1 MKFKLLFIGL
11 LFTMFSFAQNGV
23 QLKGKVTELNSKEP
37 INSVSIRVKGTNLS
51 TETNVEG
58 NYELEI
64 KPGSYTLIFS
74 LGGFSTQEK
83 SVTVK
88 ANEPLTVDISLKEKS
103 SNIEEV
109 VIKTTSNKTKETALL
124 KEQQKAVEIKQ
135 SIGAQEM
142 TRKGVSDVEEGLTK
156 VTGIT
161 KVESRGLFVRG
172 LEDRYNTLLVND
184 LQAPSN
190 SPFKKIIPLDLFPTD
205 IVGVLNV
212 YKTFNPNISGD
223 FAGATINV
231 ETSEA
236 QKSLTKLSIGLGYT
250 TGNNGEDFLLSENAN
265 TDQGY
270 FGILK
275 KDRELPA
282 VFGNVPSS
290 VSMTSTEYANSHK
303 QNSWN
308 VDKTSSPLN
317 TSVGLLHTDKF
328 KVGDGNLSY
337 IFSLNGENKYV
348 IRKGVDRYFEA
359 GDGAYTKNVYNSE
372 YKYQTASSALV
383 GLKYKASRGSI
394 GLTSFYLRSTESLI
408 NDQLGVL
415 NYATNNPNRLLR
427 INQFEQSDY
436 FNNQILGNYDL
447 TKDKKHTVKA
457 GVSYVKTA
465 FSQPDRK
472 SILGN
477 RVNDTDIT
485 MTYGGNNLNRQY
497 LDVKGNYYISG
508 LFEYNWKF
516 GKEVDGKSNKLSVG
530 YNGFRNNLYS
540 TYRFLAGAPVG
551 TQPEFTTNLNDVN
564 EVIANDVANGNI
576 VFREESNPDYKVKLD
591 HFVNAGYANM
601 FWNLGSKFE
610 VNFGVRVENS
620 DRKIKYR
627 SITAASFTEPYTKEN
642 DLRLDI
648 LPSIN
653 TKYIINDD
661 SNLRFAASKTITRP
675 TTMELLPITYVN
687 PDGSSIIGNYPLT
700 KKTNTL
706 KDSKNYNI
714 DLKYELFTDKK
725 DMFAI
730 GLFGKSISKPIERIF
745 IATGGA
751 QTTSFDNSK
760 SAVLYGAEFEF
771 IFQLERLSSQ
781 LENLSLGFN
790 SSLMK
795 TRVSIDTKSNLLENS
810 SSRDLQGASNWLINS
825 DLKYEFDASKNVKN
839 TISLVYGVY
848 GKRIYAIGTAGLD
861 NIYEKPFNKLDLVWN
876 TKLYKNIDIK
886 FAADNILNP
895 TYQLE
900 LGKNSKTQINENSL
914 IMKDYKRGVGFSLN
928 IGYTF

>member
-1 MKFKLLFIGL
+1 MKIKLLFIGL
-11 LFTMFSFAQNGV
+11 LFTVLGFSQNV
-23 QLKGKVTELNSKEP
+23 VKLNGKVTDFNSKEP
-37 INSVSIRVKGTNLS
+37 INSVSIRVKGTNVL

-64 KPGSYTLIFS
+64 KPGTYTVEFS
-74 LGGFSTQEK
+74 LGGFASQEK
-83 SVTVK
+83 SVTLK
-88 ANEPLTVDISLKEKS
+88 ENEPVTLNISLKEKS
-103 SNIEEV
+103 TNIEEI
-109 VIKTTSNKTKETALL
+109 VIKTSSNKTKETVLL

-205 IVGVLNV
+205 IVGVLSV

-250 TGNNGEDFLLSENAN
+250 TGNNGEDFLMSENAN
-265 TDQGY
+265 TDQGF

-275 KDRELPA
+275 KDRELPG

-290 VSMTSTEYANSHK
+290 ISMTSTEYANANK

-308 VDKTSSPLN
+308 VDKIGSPLN

-337 IFSLNGENKYV
+337 ILSLNGENKYV

-383 GLKYKASRGSI
+383 GIKYKGSRGSV
-394 GLTSFYLRSTESLI
+394 GLNSFYLRSTESLI

-477 RVNDTDIT
+477 RVNETDIT

-508 LFEYNWKF
+508 MLEYNWKF
-516 GKEVDGKSNKLSVG
+516 GKEVAGKSNKLSVG

-540 TYRFLAGAPVG
+540 TYRFLAGAP
-551 TQPEFTTNLNDVN
+551 TSPQPQFTTNLNDVN
-564 EVIANDVANGNI
+564 EVIANDVALGNI

-591 HFVNAGYANM
+591 HFVNAGYVNM

-610 VNFGVRVENS
+610 VNFGVRLENS

-627 SITAASFTEPYTKEN
+627 SITAPSFSEPYTKEN

-661 SNLRFAASKTITRP
+661 SNLRLAASKTITRP

-706 KDSKNYNI
+706 KDSQNFNL
-714 DLKYELFTDKK
+714 DLKYELFTNKK

-771 IFQLERLSSQ
+771 IFQFERLSSQ

-795 TRVSIDTKSNLLENS
+795 TKVTIDTKSNLLENS

-825 DLKYEFDASKNVKN
+825 DLKYEFDASKDIKN
-839 TISLVYGVY
+839 TVSLVYGVY

-876 TKLYKNIDIK
+876 TKLYKNFDIK

-900 LGKNSKTQINENSL
+900 LGKNSKTQINESSL

-928 IGYTF
+928 LAYTF

>member
-83 SVTVK
+83 SVTIK

-317 TSVGLLHTDKF
+317 TSVGLLHADKF

-383 GLKYKASRGSI
+383 GLKYKGSRGSI

-436 FNNQILGNYDL
+436 FNNQLLGNYDL
-447 TKDKKHTVKA
+447 TKDKKHTIKA

-564 EVIANDVANGNI
+564 AVIANDVANGNI

-661 SNLRFAASKTITRP
+661 SNLRLAASKTITRP

-751 QTTSFDNSK
+751 QTTSFDNSR
-760 SAVLYGAEFEF
+760 SAVLYGAELEF
-771 IFQLERLSSQ
+771 IFQFERLSSQ

>member
-1 MKFKLLFIGL
+1 MKIKLLFIGL
-11 LFTMFSFAQNGV
+11 LFTVLGFSQNSV
-23 QLKGKVTELNSKEP
+23 KLNGKVTDFNSKEP
-37 INSVSIRVKGTNLS
+37 INLVSIRVKGTNLF
-51 TETNVEG
+51 TETNAEG
-58 NYELEI
+58 NYEMEI
-64 KPGSYTLIFS
+64 EPGNYTLEFS
-74 LGGFSTQEK
+74 LGGFSTQERTI
-83 SVTVK
+83 TVK
-88 ANEPLTVDISLKEKS
+88 ANEPLTVNITLIEKS
-103 SNIEEV
+103 KNIDEIL
-109 VIKTTSNKTKETALL
+109 IKTTSNKTKETVLL

-205 IVGVLNV
+205 IVGVLSV

-236 QKSLTKLSIGLGYT
+236 QKSLTKLSVGLGYT
-250 TGNNGEDFLLSENAN
+250 TGNNGEDFLMSENAN
-265 TDQGY
+265 TDQGF

-275 KDRELPA
+275 KDRELPG

-290 VSMTSTEYANSHK
+290 VNMTSTEYANAHK

-308 VDKTSSPLN
+308 VDKVGSPMN
-317 TSVGLLHTDKF
+317 TSVGLLHSEKF
-328 KVGDGNLSY
+328 KVGGGHLSY
-337 IFSLNGENKYV
+337 ILSLNGENKYV

-408 NDQLGVL
+408 NDQLGVIG
-415 NYATNNPNRLLR
+415 YASNNPNRLLR

-436 FNNQILGNYDL
+436 FNNQILGNYDI
-447 TKDKKHTVKA
+447 TKNKKHTIKA

-497 LDVKGNYYISG
+497 LDVKGNYYMSG
-508 LFEYNWKF
+508 LVEYNWKF
-516 GKEVDGKSNKLSVG
+516 SENENGKSNKLSVG

-551 TQPEFTTNLNDVN
+551 SQPQFTTNLNDVN
-564 EVIANDVANGNI
+564 EVIANDVALGNI
-576 VFREESNPDYKVKLD
+576 IFKEESNPDYKVKLD
-591 HFVNAGYANM
+591 HFVNAGYANL
-601 FWNLGSKFE
+601 FWNFGSKFE
-610 VNFGVRVENS
+610 LNFGVRVENS

-627 SITAASFTEPYTKEN
+627 SLTAPSFTAPYTKEN
-642 DLRLDI
+642 DLTLDV
-648 LPSIN
+648 LPSVN

-714 DLKYELFTDKK
+714 DLKYELFTNKK

-760 SAVLYGAEFEF
+760 SAVLYGAELEF
-771 IFQLERLSSQ
+771 IFQFERVSSQ

-795 TRVSIDTKSNLLENS
+795 TRVSIDTQSNLLENS

-825 DLKYEFDASKNVKN
+825 DLKYEFDASKDIKN
-839 TISLVYGVY
+839 TVSLVYGVY

-900 LGKNSKTQINENSL
+900 LGKNSKTQINEPSL
-914 IMKDYKRGVGFSLN
+914 TMKDYKRGVGFSLN